1 MQKPEQH
8 CVTFRDNNTPE
19 SFSLES
25 QSLETMTETYYN
37 RMDEEFFWM
46 PHLSN
51 RCALLAI
58 IIVFQ
63 NFNAFKFDTKNEMAI
78 LLFSYISSS
87 TKEKNEIFRCQGIII
102 WQHPSTYCQTRIE
115 TILKTSL
122 LKKFLW
128 GEWKKPGKKNSP
140 MTSAT
145 RMYRRTKLRAP
156 PFPLGRISPKAAHTT
171 LAVS

>member
-1 MQKPEQH
+1 
-8 CVTFRDNNTPE
+8 
-19 SFSLES
+19 
-25 QSLETMTETYYN
+25 
-37 RMDEEFFWM
+37 
-46 PHLSN
+46 
-51 RCALLAI
+51 
-58 IIVFQ
+58 
-63 NFNAFKFDTKNEMAI
+63 MAI

-87 TKEKNEIFRCQGIII
+87 TKEKTKYFVVKESLYDNI
-102 WQHPSTYCQTRIE
+102 PLRIVELASE

-156 PFPLGRISPKAAHTT
+156 PFPLGRISPKAAHT